1 MQLNQKMMKSLAAI
15 AVIMSVMIME
25 TNGQNIDIQCCK
37 SASTK
42 KITSPITGFKYQNE
56 NLPCVKAVIFFTS
69 EGQRCS
75 HWREKWVREK
85 IREFRKLQGFF
96 TSEGQRCSHWREKWV
111 REKVRELRKLQ
122 G

>member
-1 MQLNQKMMKSLAAI
+1 K
-15 AVIMSVMIME
+15 VHE
-25 TNGQNIDIQCCK
+25 CCK

-42 KITSPITGFKYQNE
+42 EITSPITGFKLQRE

-75 HWREKWVREK
+75 HWREN
-85 IREFRKLQGFF
+85 
-96 TSEGQRCSHWREKWV
+96 WV